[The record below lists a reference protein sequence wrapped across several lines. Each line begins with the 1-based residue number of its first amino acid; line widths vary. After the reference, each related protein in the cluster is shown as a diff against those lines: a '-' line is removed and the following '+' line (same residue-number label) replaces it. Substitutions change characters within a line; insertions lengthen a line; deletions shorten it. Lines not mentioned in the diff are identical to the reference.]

1 MLCHA
6 PWGTGP
12 GFLES
17 AVAREPCESEE
28 SQCSLGDQNITAQ
41 VQADQYIPEEDIYG
55 EMDNIERQLD
65 ALEHSGVLLEE
76 KLRGGANGEGAAER
90 SWLKGAPQTECGAG
104 RGASSGLSGDLASR
118 GQRGRHAGGLV
129 QAHP

>member
-1 MLCHA
+1 
-6 PWGTGP
+6 
-12 GFLES
+12 
-17 AVAREPCESEE
+17 V
-28 SQCSLGDQNITAQ
+28 SQRRAGAGEGHRSLGDRNIAGQ

-90 SWLKGAPQTECGAG
+90 SWLRVVGCGG
-104 RGASSGLSGDLASR
+104 PLNLGMQSWERGELW
-118 GQRGRHAGGLV
+118 
-129 QAHP
+129 P